1 MTKSDWLQCPSLY
14 VTNMVLVTENIYEH
28 RSKSTYAGLHVSS
41 PYEFVVQS
49 VFFQKKDSCLNSA
62 GFCCCF
68 CLFFVCCQWALILL
82 QPAPEEVKILLSS
95 QSQIDIFQ
103 AEEKRRI

>member
-49 VFFQKKDSCLNSA
+49 VFFSKK
-62 GFCCCF
+62 GFVFKLCGF
-68 CLFFVCCQWALILL
+68 LLLFFFVVCLL
-82 QPAPEEVKILLSS
+82 AV
-95 QSQIDIFQ
+95 F
-103 AEEKRRI
+103 